1 MRCTTICAMAAIG
14 MATFIL
20 AAPAPGGEVGFAEDF
35 ALAKDRA
42 AALRQLVPGT
52 DDYFYYHCL
61 YNQHMGKF
69 DEVERLLGE
78 WSGPGHDSA
87 RISEIRSRQALLR
100 YDTQPRES
108 LDYLIGRLNLHYE
121 YERQVPDKE
130 AVLPHRLDPRLISP
144 QTLLEKAVKEYPN
157 STGGVTGRGL
167 GLLADA
173 HLNGEGHRDLLRR
186 LTLPDYPNLLQ
197 LILADLDYEHSEGF
211 GSMEIHKLLTR
222 AQMDELLKLRP
233 SLREEPQFV
242 MIYLTKLR
250 PSEDVNVAQDASARK
265 AHLSD
270 LWAFVS
276 TLTPAFNSLKAHVL
290 YRRLEFDRGQGVYDK
305 AAFMEYLKLPRPGSM
320 QEVNLTDDER
330 QVAAREPQRRLP
342 GPDGDGADRF
352 RFGPGA

>member
-1 MRCTTICAMAAIG
+1 MKSTTICAMAAIG
-14 MATFIL
+14 MATLIL

-78 WSGPGHDSA
+78 WSGRGTIPPGSP
-87 RISEIRSRQALLR
+87 IRSRQALLR

-186 LTLPDYPNLLQ
+186 LTLPDYPQ
-197 LILADLDYEHSEGF
+197 PAPVILADLDYEHSEGF

-222 AQMDELLKLRP
+222 GRWTSCQAPPLAAGGTAVRDDLSHQAPAQRGRERGAGRLRT
-233 SLREEPQFV
+233 E
-242 MIYLTKLR
+242 
-250 PSEDVNVAQDASARK
+250 
-265 AHLSD
+265 
-270 LWAFVS
+270 
-276 TLTPAFNSLKAHVL
+276 
-290 YRRLEFDRGQGVYDK
+290 RR
-305 AAFMEYLKLPRPGSM
+305 
-320 QEVNLTDDER
+320 T
-330 QVAAREPQRRLP
+330 
-342 GPDGDGADRF
+342 
-352 RFGPGA
+352 